1 MTFMHGST
9 GQWEMYNDN
18 LNHFASHGFAVLF
31 PFIKSPQKD
40 KNPLTTNTDGKY
52 LLKAIEFARA
62 ANADPTS
69 PLYGIVDMDNIV
81 IAGHSMGA
89 TCSIMA
95 SKTLPKGVKASI
107 AQHPGICGPFGPP
120 PSPDTWLKKDLNT
133 LTANLPMLFTTATND
148 GAFWPAPQTA
158 KHEYGCFEAG
168 VNENAQAAFVQFSAD
183 ACKEDDDR
191 KPFPD
196 GGHNCPLKKIDAGRP
211 EMWWVLTML
220 KLYGQ

>member
-1 MTFMHGST
+1 M
-9 GQWEMYNDN
+9 
-18 LNHFASHGFAVLF
+18 
-31 PFIKSPQKD
+31 
-40 KNPLTTNTDGKY
+40 TTNTDGRF
-52 LLKAIEFARA
+52 LLKAIEMARA
-62 ANADPTS
+62 ANEDPTS
-69 PLYGIVDMDNIV
+69 PLFGIVDMDNIV

-148 GAFWPAPQTA
+148 GAFWPAPKTA
-158 KHEYGCFEAG
+158 QHEYGCFEAG
-168 VNENAQAAFVQFSAD
+168 VNENAQAAFVQFSTE

-211 EMWWVLTML
+211 EMWWVLKML